1 MFVQIME
8 FELDPQ
14 EAVRLLNEY
23 AEAARGETYARR
35 AMICADRNRP
45 GFVHQLIF
53 FDSIEEAELN
63 NQLDV
68 TQSAAADFGEAVGDV
83 AFTDL
88 DLIADITI

>member
-23 AEAARGETYARR
+23 ADSAQDETYARR

-45 GFVHQLIF
+45 GVVHQLIF
-53 FDSIEEAELN
+53 FDSVEEAELN
-63 NQLDV
+63 NELAV
-68 TQSAAADFGEAVGDV
+68 TQAAAAEFGAAVGEV
-83 AFTDL
+83 TFTDL

>member
-1 MFVQIME
+1 MTLRCLTNFVGEPTDAPLKVRRSPRFGYLRFLRLPKPHGPKNWSLIVFVQIME

-45 GFVHQLIF
+45 GVVH
-53 FDSIEEAELN
+53 S
-63 NQLDV
+63 
-68 TQSAAADFGEAVGDV
+68 
-83 AFTDL
+83 
-88 DLIADITI
+88 

>member
-1 MFVQIME
+1 VFVQIME

-45 GFVHQLIF
+45 GVVHQLIF
-53 FDSIEEAELN
+53 FDSVEEAELN
-63 NQLDV
+63 NELEV
-68 TQSAAADFGEAVGDV
+68 TQSAAADFGAVVGEV

-88 DLIADITI
+88 DLIVDVTI